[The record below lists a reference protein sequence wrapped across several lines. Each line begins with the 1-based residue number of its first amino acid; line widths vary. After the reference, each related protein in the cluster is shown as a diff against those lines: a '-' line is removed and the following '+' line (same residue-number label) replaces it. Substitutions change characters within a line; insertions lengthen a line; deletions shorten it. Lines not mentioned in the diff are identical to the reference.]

1 MSTLYPTFVAK
12 KYINMENKIT
22 NKLIVPVILLAF
34 AVLSRILPHP
44 PNFTAIGAIA
54 LFGAAQ
60 LQSNWKA
67 ILIPFAALFISDLFI
82 NNVVYANYYDH
93 FTWQISP
100 FVYLAFALI
109 LALGFFVLRGRT
121 NTAAI
126 VGSSLAASV
135 IFYLFTNAMSWQIDP
150 MYTKDF
156 SGLIASYIAGI
167 PFFFNTVAG
176 DLFYCG
182 VLFGSYV
189 WIKERYLQPVSHNAG
204 IDQ

>member
-1 MSTLYPTFVAK
+1 MD
-12 KYINMENKIT
+12 NKIT
-22 NKLIVPVILLAF
+22 NKLALPVVLVAF

-60 LQSNWKA
+60 LKSNWKA
-67 ILIPFAALFISDLFI
+67 IAIPFFALFLSDLFI

-100 FVYLAFALI
+100 FVYIAFALI
-109 LALGFFVLRGRT
+109 LALGFLGLRGNVKT
-121 NTAAI
+121 GI
-126 VGSSLAASV
+126 IIGSSLIASV
-135 IFYLFTNAMSWQIDP
+135 IFFLFTNAMSWQLDP

-156 SGLIASYIAGI
+156 SGLITSYVAGI

-182 VLFGSYV
+182 VLFGSYA
-189 WIKERYLQPVSHNAG
+189 WIKENYLQAATAKSDDI
-204 IDQ
+204 IDAL

>member
-1 MSTLYPTFVAK
+1 
-12 KYINMENKIT
+12 MENKI
-22 NKLIVPVILLAF
+22 NIKIVLPVILVAF
-34 AVLSRILPHP
+34 AVLSRMLPHP

-60 LQSNWKA
+60 LKSSWKA
-67 ILIPFAALFISDLFI
+67 IAIPFAALFISDLFI
-82 NNVVYANYYDH
+82 NNVVYAGYYDH

-100 FVYLAFALI
+100 FVYIAFALI
-109 LALGFFVLRGRT
+109 LALGFFGLRGRVKT
-121 NTAAI
+121 GTI
-126 VGSSLAASV
+126 IGSSLTASV

-189 WIKERYLQPVSHNAG
+189 WIKERYWQSANSSNGL
-204 IDQ
+204 

>member
-1 MSTLYPTFVAK
+1 MDT
-12 KYINMENKIT
+12 KIT
-22 NKLIVPVILLAF
+22 NNLALPIVLLAF

-54 LFGAAQ
+54 LFGAAH
-60 LQSNWKA
+60 LKSNWQA
-67 ILIPFAALFISDLFI
+67 IAIPFAALFLSDLFI

-100 FVYLAFALI
+100 FIYLAFALI
-109 LALGFFVLRGRT
+109 LALGYFGLRGKVK
-121 NTAAI
+121 TATV
-126 VGSSLAASV
+126 VGRSLAASV

-156 SGLIASYIAGI
+156 SGLMASYTAGI
-167 PFFFNTVAG
+167 PFFFNTLAG

-182 VLFGSYV
+182 VLFGSYSWV
-189 WIKERYLQPVSHNAG
+189 KANYLQQVVVSSDESNN
-204 IDQ
+204 